1 MKKFRGFIFA
11 IAFVCFAS
19 VLFVAC
25 KKEEKKQPTVNP
37 VLDTNTYYLNQ
48 TLSDVEIRLSDGDTP
63 GTLVWKNSALNIFE
77 GENSYT
83 WVFVPD
89 NEKVFKKIEGTLDII
104 GVEPTYSASASV
116 GTVNNWD
123 YDGVV
128 KNVSL
133 SVKNYLNQDLTPVFY
148 TDNGGQLEKLN
159 NIPNIVGDYVVKME
173 LNSVELKSYNCKVQY
188 FKRGTR
194 IPLDS
199 QPVDAGSWDI
209 EFSFVNVE
217 DLSDTFVV
225 SCQFEINK
233 KDIGNYSVKIND
245 WNYGTE
251 PSVPKIYDENNNEIT
266 NVNVRYTYRI
276 KNGVIEFSNISK
288 MNVGN
293 YEVFATID
301 DVNYSGERKVC
312 EFSILKADV
321 DTSKV
326 SIYLNNWVY
335 GEAPNAPML
344 IGISGVSVT
353 YKYALVSSTEFVDT
367 CPINA
372 GNYKVKAIITSSN
385 NYNPA
390 EIVKE
395 FSIAKAESSAVHQD
409 IEINEG
415 EHNTVETISLSTN
428 WKWDNTDVNYS
439 TPLIVGENVRKAI
452 FESENYLTKSQN
464 IVVKV
469 LENKNA
475 ATSLS
480 EVKEKLS
487 DNTIAQIE
495 IVKDVVI
502 NENLIF
508 NKNVVVKAG
517 VTLTVHENASVTLN
531 NGVTIAGNVVNNGKL
546 IVHISD
552 FANLNSSATSFVLDE
567 NVALTEE
574 LMLTK
579 SLDLN
584 SKTIS
589 GARVALSDGITIKN
603 GTISGEVVTNG
614 VVDIVNMT
622 LSAGLTVN
630 EGSLT
635 ITDSNISGDTAIT
648 VISSEGITISDSRI
662 TANSLDG
669 YPVYFNNAEVVEG
682 GLGLVEVVFVAESE
696 FAIYIKNQNVSV
708 NHENCTFND
717 SNFDDSMIEG
727 LADAE

>member
-1 MKKFRGFIFA
+1 M
-11 IAFVCFAS
+11 
-19 VLFVAC
+19 
-25 KKEEKKQPTVNP
+25 
-37 VLDTNTYYLNQ
+37 
-48 TLSDVEIRLSDGDTP
+48 
-63 GTLVWKNSALNIFE
+63 
-77 GENSYT
+77 
-83 WVFVPD
+83 
-89 NEKVFKKIEGTLDII
+89 
-104 GVEPTYSASASV
+104 
-116 GTVNNWD
+116 
-123 YDGVV
+123 
-128 KNVSL
+128 
-133 SVKNYLNQDLTPVFY
+133 
-148 TDNGGQLEKLN
+148 
-159 NIPNIVGDYVVKME
+159 
-173 LNSVELKSYNCKVQY
+173 
-188 FKRGTR
+188 
-194 IPLDS
+194 
-199 QPVDAGSWDI
+199 
-209 EFSFVNVE
+209 
-217 DLSDTFVV
+217 
-225 SCQFEINK
+225 
-233 KDIGNYSVKIND
+233 
-245 WNYGTE
+245 
-251 PSVPKIYDENNNEIT
+251 
-266 NVNVRYTYRI
+266 
-276 KNGVIEFSNISK
+276 
-288 MNVGN
+288 
-293 YEVFATID
+293 
-301 DVNYSGERKVC
+301 
-312 EFSILKADV
+312 
-321 DTSKV
+321 
-326 SIYLNNWVY
+326 
-335 GEAPNAPML
+335 
-344 IGISGVSVT
+344 
-353 YKYALVSSTEFVDT
+353 
-367 CPINA
+367 
-372 GNYKVKAIITSSN
+372 
-385 NYNPA
+385 
-390 EIVKE
+390 
-395 FSIAKAESSAVHQD
+395 HQD

-531 NGVTIAGNVVNNGKL
+531 NGVTIAGNFVNNGKL

-579 SLDLN
+579 SLDLS

-648 VISSEGITISDSRI
+648 VISSEGITISNSRI

-669 YPVYFNNAEVVEG
+669 YPIYFNNAEVVEG

-717 SNFDDSMIEG
+717 SSFDDSMIEG